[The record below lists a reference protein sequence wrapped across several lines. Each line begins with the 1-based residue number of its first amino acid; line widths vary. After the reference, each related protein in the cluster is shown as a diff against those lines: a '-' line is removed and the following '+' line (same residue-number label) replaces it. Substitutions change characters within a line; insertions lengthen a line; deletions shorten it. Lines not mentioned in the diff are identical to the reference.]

1 MHSIPAVLMLNTA
14 ITNQE
19 HRMLWSTPGWLP
31 EEIGIIVERGQ
42 FYCYEGE
49 DLKLHIQRG
58 FHNITVYS
66 LIGMAVNI
74 ESGSTQKSH
83 LVSMINGRSS
93 QAHTPNRCARTN
105 RHQFL
110 TPNHIRPATVNG
122 TYSMTSSSVQSTQ
135 RKLSHLT
142 HRGKL
147 PLL

>member
-1 MHSIPAVLMLNTA
+1 
-14 ITNQE
+14 
-19 HRMLWSTPGWLP
+19 MLWSTPGWLP

-74 ESGSTQKSH
+74 ESGSAQKSH

-93 QAHTPNRCARTN
+93 QAHTPNRYTRTD
-105 RHQFL
+105 RLQFL
-110 TPNHIRPATVNG
+110 MPNRIRPATVNG
-122 TYSMTSSSVQSTQ
+122 TYSMTSLSVQSAQT
-135 RKLSHLT
+135 KLSHLT
-142 HRGKL
+142 RRGKL